1 MPRSNCSLSSS
12 WSTTA
17 LVKLSRNLII
27 LICLTNKSTMLQSK
41 SLSRMKESC
50 HKKLKK
56 LLQISKT
63 PKQSI
68 GNKELKI
75 CREFSIS
82 LSFIISQG

>member
-1 MPRSNCSLSSS
+1 
-12 WSTTA
+12 
-17 LVKLSRNLII
+17 
-27 LICLTNKSTMLQSK
+27 MLQSR

-68 GNKELKI
+68 GSKELKI

>member
-17 LVKLSRNLII
+17 LVKLSRNRII
-27 LICLTNKSTMLQSK
+27 LICLINKLRMHQSK
-41 SLSRMKESC
+41 SLLRMKESC
-50 HKKLKK
+50 HKKLRK

-63 PKQSI
+63 PKQLI
-68 GNKELKI
+68 GSKELKI
-75 CREFSIS
+75 CRGFSIS

>member
-1 MPRSNCSLSSS
+1 MLKSNYSLSSS
-12 WSTTA
+12 WLTTV
-17 LVKLSRNLII
+17 LVKPFRNRTIK
-27 LICLTNKSTMLQSK
+27 ICLTNTSMTLQSR

-68 GNKELKI
+68 GSKELKI